1 MIGPKKNQCVCFP
14 PFFFLGASII
24 LAIILANWRFYPG
37 IILPA
42 IAEAPSSWPTP
53 FNHPAALSRF
63 AVFFL
68 GVIILVSSWLLQSQL
83 LFRQLFPYVFCRI
96 RRVESILIR
105 TTGRSQ

>member
-1 MIGPKKNQCVCFP
+1 MIHPGFGPNHPGDQDDRPKKKNQCVCFP
-14 PFFFLGASII
+14 LSFFLGASII

-63 AVFFL
+63 AVFF
-68 GVIILVSSWLLQSQL
+68 
-83 LFRQLFPYVFCRI
+83 
-96 RRVESILIR
+96 
-105 TTGRSQ
+105 